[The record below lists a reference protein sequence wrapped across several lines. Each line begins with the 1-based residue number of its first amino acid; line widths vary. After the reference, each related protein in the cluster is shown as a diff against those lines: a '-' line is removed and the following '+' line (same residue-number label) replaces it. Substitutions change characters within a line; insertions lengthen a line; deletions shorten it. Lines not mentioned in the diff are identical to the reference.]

1 MPLGRT
7 QFANCCIDSG
17 MAPTACVICFDMS
30 ASMKRFSQRTAS
42 FAFAAVLMMLAS
54 ASPAADAVGE
64 EPAVWK
70 AIVEFI
76 ASDNASRP
84 YRQLYFQTDFETTA
98 LVTNSMADPTRREYK
113 ELCGLSASDSRAMV
127 SQLQAVNAESVS
139 FDEALAEAGD
149 LKMVKKKNP
158 RSRYV
163 ALSRVVFDPTNQHAW
178 LAVDLSGVTGAIM
191 RLDKVAGQWS
201 KTARC
206 GGWMRSE

>member
-1 MPLGRT
+1 
-7 QFANCCIDSG
+7 
-17 MAPTACVICFDMS
+17 
-30 ASMKRFSQRTAS
+30 MKKFSQRIAS
-42 FAFAAVLMMLAS
+42 FACGAALTMLTA

-64 EPAVWK
+64 ERAVWK

-98 LVTNSMADPTRREYK
+98 LITNSMADPTRREYK

-127 SQLQAVNAESVS
+127 SQLQAVNAESVL

-149 LKMVKKKNP
+149 LKMVKKKHP

-178 LAVDLSGVTGAIM
+178 LAVDLSGGTGAIL